1 MLLVSTPAVFAQDSG
16 QAGSQEEKKPEE
28 KKSYLYQWTDSTGGV
43 HITDGLDKVPQEF
56 RAGAQRL
63 ESASGEGAAEDRSG
77 RLHSSEPAGPSR
89 QEKIEESQKAEWQQ
103 RVNTAKQRLAD
114 AEKRYHDLEQKR
126 ATMLGPW
133 GVRANAPAGV
143 RLEMEQ
149 LDKEMQRVQREIN
162 EARNEVEVVIPEAA
176 RKAGVPPGWLRE

>member
-1 MLLVSTPAVFAQDSG
+1 MLLVSAPAVFAQDIG

-28 KKSYLYQWTDSTGGV
+28 TKSYLYQWTDSKGGV
-43 HITDGLDKVPQEF
+43 HISDRLDKVPQEF

-63 ESASGEGAAEDRSG
+63 ESAPGEGPAEDRSG
-77 RLHSSEPAGPSR
+77 RLRSSGPAR
-89 QEKIEESQKAEWQQ
+89 QEEIEAGQKAEWQQ
-103 RVNTAKQRLAD
+103 RMITAKQRLAD

-126 ATMLGPW
+126 ASLLGPW
-133 GVRANAPAGV
+133 GVPANAPAGV
-143 RLEMEQ
+143 RLEMQQ
-149 LDKEMQRVQREIN
+149 LDEDMLRVQREFN